1 MTDLVKD
8 SIRDL
13 LYKSLE
19 KVFPSIYGVD
29 GKPSET
35 SVEVSRSKDARFGDY
50 ATNVALTLSK
60 KLGLKPRDLA
70 RTILDAIPLAPD
82 FIENCEIA
90 GPGFIN
96 FKISSAF
103 WKQKLTSVHN
113 LKNLYGHADTSDKP
127 LVLIEFVSANPTG
140 PLHVGHGRGAA
151 VGDCLA
157 RLMKVRGYKV
167 ETEYY
172 VNDAGNQMKIL
183 GRSLLLR
190 YQELLGNNIEFPED
204 HYQGDY
210 IKELAQELKGTSL
223 GNELESLS
231 FDEALPLA
239 SDFACH
245 RILEGIQEDLRVF
258 GVNFDRYFSEKSLYA
273 QDAIKKALDELTKR
287 DKLEN
292 REGAIW
298 FKMSGDEDEK
308 DRVLVRA
315 SGEPTYF
322 AADIA
327 YHKNKLDRGYESLV
341 DIWGSDHHGYVPR
354 VKAGMDA
361 LGYAPDKLRVMLVQF
376 VNLIREG
383 KKISMSTRSGEFV
396 TLREV
401 LDEVGTDAA
410 RFFFLTKRSDSHLD
424 FDLDL
429 AKRQSRDN
437 PVYYVQ
443 YVHARISSIFRIAVE
458 RNVDSDI
465 GDPDLSALDLP
476 EEEAIMKSLADFPD
490 MLAEAAD
497 AMEPHRV
504 TFYLAE
510 LSDLFHSYYHDNK
523 VLTQDDR
530 VRKAR
535 LFLVEAVR
543 QVIHNGLSILG
554 VTAPDRM

>member
-1 MTDLVKD
+1 M
-8 SIRDL
+8 
-13 LYKSLE
+13 
-19 KVFPSIYGVD
+19 YGVD
-29 GKPSET
+29 GEPSEK

-70 RTILDAIPLAPD
+70 RIILGAIPLAPD

-113 LKNLYGHADTSDKP
+113 RKNLYGHADTSDKP

-157 RLMKVRGYKV
+157 RLMRVRGYKV

-190 YQELLGNNIEFPED
+190 YQELLGKNIEFPED

-223 GNELESLS
+223 GNELESLA

-327 YHKNKLDRGYESLV
+327 YHKNKLDRGYECLV

-465 GDPDLSALDLP
+465 SDPDLSALNLP

-504 TFYLAE
+504 TFYLVD

>member
-113 LKNLYGHADTSDKP
+113 RKNLYGHVDTSDKP

-157 RLMKVRGYKV
+157 RLMRVRGYKV

-190 YQELLGNNIEFPED
+190 YQELLGNNVEFPED

-223 GNELESLS
+223 GNQLESLS

-273 QDAIKKALDELTKR
+273 QDAIKKALDQLTKR

-327 YHKNKLDRGYESLV
+327 YHKNKLDRGYEGLV

-465 GDPDLSALDLP
+465 SDPDLSALDLP